1 MNYNILST
9 LVVLLLLDSVYLF
22 STSNYFNNLVEK
34 IQGTRI
40 EMKMVG
46 VVFVYLV
53 IAFGLNY
60 FIIERNGSVMDA
72 FVLGLFVYGVYEF
85 TNYSIFK
92 KWDAKTVVMDTLW
105 GGILFAGTTYVINTV
120 VDKKK

>member
-34 IQGTRI
+34 IQGTQI